1 MPLFLFTLTALLSL
15 HVVPARSATTDTI
28 SAAQPL
34 ISGDKIVSTNGR
46 YALGFFQTGSESNW
60 YMGIWFNTVP
70 KFTSVWVANRDNP
83 IKQNT
88 TSLELTI
95 SPDGNLVILDR
106 FANTIIWSA
115 QATTTTAN
123 HTTIA
128 VLLNSGN
135 LVLQSSSNSSDI
147 LWQSFDYPTDT
158 FLPGAKF
165 GWDKVTG
172 LNRRLVS
179 WKNLVDPA
187 TGVYREELDP
197 SGVDQYL
204 LTPLNSS
211 VPYWSSG
218 AWNGKYFALMP
229 EMSSGYFV
237 NFTFVNNDQE
247 KYFMYSLYDES
258 MVIRNYLDASG
269 QTKTTVW
276 LEGSQSWMMVYA
288 QPKAQCDVYAA
299 CGPSTVCNENA
310 LPSCSCMKGFAV
322 RSPQDWE
329 LEDGTGGCM
338 RNTPLDCSNGSTGS
352 SDKFYSMTCVRLPQ
366 NDRSMQ
372 AAASSGECEQV
383 CLSDCSC
390 AAYSFGDSGCFI
402 WHHELLNVRHLQ
414 CSDDTSSADGETLHL
429 RLAAGEFSSQQAIR
443 SKGHIFG
450 VIFGVTVAVLVL
462 IAAVLVLILLVRR
475 RNRRKCSG
483 GTLDN
488 QAQGGNG
495 IAAFGYAD
503 LQRATKNFSEKLGG
517 GSFGCVFK
525 GSLSDSTT
533 IAVKRLDHANQG
545 EKQFR
550 AEVSSIGIIHHINLV
565 RLIGFC
571 CEGSRRLLVYEH
583 MPNHSL
589 DLHLFKSSNATMP
602 WRTRYQI
609 ALGVARGLA
618 YLHGSCQDCI
628 IHCDIKPENILLDAS
643 FAPKIADF
651 GLAKLLGRDFSRV
664 LTTVRGTAGYLAP
677 EWISGVAVTTKV
689 DVYSFGMVL
698 LEIISGRRNSCGAP
712 CSCGADYGV
721 YFPVHA
727 ACKLLEGGPG
737 VESLVDHMLHGD
749 VNLDEAE
756 RACKVACWCIQ
767 DSESDRPT
775 MREVVQILEG
785 LAEVSVPP
793 MPRLLQAMSATGS
806 SHSTC
811 L

>member
-1 MPLFLFTLTALLSL
+1 MPLFLFLLTALLSL
-15 HVVPARSATTDTI
+15 HAPASSATTDTI
-28 SAAQPL
+28 SSTQPL
-34 ISGDKIVSTNGR
+34 LSGDKLVSPNGR
-46 YALGFFQTGSESNW
+46 YALGFFQTGSESNCW

-70 KFTSVWVANRDNP
+70 KFTSVWVANRDSP
-83 IKQNT
+83 IRQNT

-115 QATTTTAN
+115 QPTTTAN
-123 HTTIA
+123 GTIA

-135 LVLQSSSNSSDI
+135 LILHSSSDPSAI

-158 FLPGAKF
+158 FLPGAKL
-165 GWDKVTG
+165 GWDKATG

-179 WKNLVDPA
+179 WKNLVDQA

-197 SGVDQYL
+197 GGVDQYL

-247 KYFMYSLYDES
+247 KYFMYSLYEES

-269 QTKTTVW
+269 QAKTNVW

-310 LPSCSCMKGFAV
+310 LPSCSCMKGFSV
-322 RSPQDWE
+322 RSPQDWD
-329 LEDGTGGCM
+329 LEDRTGGCL

-372 AAASSGECEQV
+372 ASASSGECEQV
-383 CLSDCSC
+383 CLTDCSC
-390 AAYSFGDSGCFI
+390 TAYSFGISGCSI
-402 WHHELLNVRHLQ
+402 WHDELVNTRQLQ
-414 CSDDTSSADGETLHL
+414 CSDTSSVDGGTLYL
-429 RLAAGEFSSQQAIR
+429 RLAAREFPSQHVIR
-443 SKGHIFG
+443 SKGFIFG
-450 VIFGVTVAVLVL
+450 VIFGVTAAALVL
-462 IAAVLVLILLVRR
+462 LAAVLTLILLVWR
-475 RNRRKCSG
+475 RNRRKLSG
-483 GTLDN
+483 GTLN
-488 QAQGGNG
+488 KAPGSNG

-525 GSLSDSTT
+525 GSLSDSTA

-583 MPNHSL
+583 MPNRSL
-589 DLHLFKSSNATMP
+589 DLHLFQSSNATMP

-651 GLAKLLGRDFSRV
+651 GMAKLLGRDFSRV

-698 LEIISGRRNSCGAP
+698 LEIISGRRNSSAP

-727 ACKLLEGGPG
+727 ACKLLEGASSIG
-737 VESLVDHMLHGD
+737 SLVDHMLHGD

-775 MREVVQILEG
+775 MAEVVQILEG

-793 MPRLLQAMSATGS
+793 MPRLLQAMSDTGS

-811 L
+811 F

>member
-1 MPLFLFTLTALLSL
+1 MPLFLFVFAALFCL
-15 HVVPARSATTDTI
+15 HAPPSSATTDTI

-34 ISGDKIVSTNGR
+34 VSGGKLVSPNGR
-46 YALGFFQTGSESNW
+46 YALGFFETGNESNW

-95 SPDGNLVILDR
+95 SHHGDLVILDR
-106 FANTIIWSA
+106 SGNTIIWSA
-115 QATTTTAN
+115 QATITTID
-123 HTTIA
+123 TIA

-135 LVLQSSSNSSDI
+135 LVLQNSSNSSDI

-158 FLPGAKF
+158 FLPGAKL
-165 GWDKVTG
+165 GWDKATG

-179 WKNLVDPA
+179 WKNLIDPA

-197 SGVDQYL
+197 DGVDQYL

-247 KYFMYSLYDES
+247 KYFMYASHDES

-269 QTKTTVW
+269 QAKTNVW
-276 LEGSQSWMMVYA
+276 IESSQSWIMVFA

-299 CGPSTVCNENA
+299 CGPSTICNDNA

-329 LEDGTGGCM
+329 LDDRTGGCL
-338 RNTPLDCSNGSTGS
+338 RNTPLDCSNISTGS
-352 SDKFYSMTCVRLPQ
+352 TDRFYSMTCVRLPQ
-366 NDRSMQ
+366 NDHKRQ
-372 AAASSGECEQV
+372 DAASSDECAQV

-390 AAYSFGDSGCFI
+390 TAYSFGNGGCFT
-402 WHHELLNVRHLQ
+402 WHIELLNIRQLQ
-414 CSDDTSSADGETLHL
+414 CSDTSIADGETLYL
-429 RLAAGEFSSQQAIR
+429 RLAAREFPSQRVIR
-443 SKGHIFG
+443 SRGIIFG
-450 VIFGVTVAVLVL
+450 VIVGVTIAVLAL
-462 IAAVLVLILLVRR
+462 LAAVLILLLLIWR
-475 RNRRKCSG
+475 RNGRKFSG
-483 GTLDN
+483 GTLKN
-488 QAQGGNG
+488 AQGVTG
-495 IAAFGYAD
+495 ITAFRYID
-503 LQRATKNFSEKLGG
+503 LQRATKSFSEKLGG

-533 IAVKRLDHANQG
+533 IAVKRLDYAYQG

-571 CEGSRRLLVYEH
+571 CEGRRRLLVYEH
-583 MPNHSL
+583 MPNRSL
-589 DLHLFKSSNATMP
+589 DLHLFQSDATMP
-602 WRTRYQI
+602 WHTRYQI

-651 GLAKLLGRDFSRV
+651 GMAKLLGRDFSRV

-689 DVYSFGMVL
+689 DVYGFGMVL
-698 LEIISGRRNSCGAP
+698 LEIISGRRNSCAP

-721 YFPVHA
+721 YFPVRA

-737 VESLVDHMLHGD
+737 IGSLVDHMLHGD

-767 DSESDRPT
+767 DNEFDRPT
-775 MREVVQILEG
+775 MGEVVQILEG

-793 MPRLLQAMSATGS
+793 MPRLLQAMSDTGR

-811 L
+811 S